1 MSTTAPSKKS
11 PARSRTRK
19 PIARKR
25 TSKSEIAADQT
36 DDKAQGTVK
45 KSARHLPSGQPEQLM
60 ILVAAIV
67 FGILGLFIH
76 ILVVVSIVLM
86 ALLLGL
92 IAAEARSQRG
102 RGIVSEVVNEAKV
115 VIEEVKKPG
124 HLDSDDSAKQ
134 SESTSGTAN

>member
-1 MSTTAPSKKS
+1 
-11 PARSRTRK
+11 
-19 PIARKR
+19 
-25 TSKSEIAADQT
+25 
-36 DDKAQGTVK
+36 
-45 KSARHLPSGQPEQLM
+45 M